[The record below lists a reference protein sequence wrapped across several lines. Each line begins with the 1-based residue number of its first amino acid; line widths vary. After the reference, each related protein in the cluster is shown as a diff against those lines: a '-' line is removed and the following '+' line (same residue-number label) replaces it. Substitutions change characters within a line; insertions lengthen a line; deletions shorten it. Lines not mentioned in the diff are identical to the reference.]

1 MNDSDIIARVYPHG
15 TNSNIPF
22 EAITASPLCSHPP
35 QDHVETPY
43 NRNER
48 ERTEL
53 PEDTIGSPPCAEIRF
68 SNIPRTSR
76 GILIGSHTECDIVVA
91 LKGISSRH
99 ISITFDDQKR
109 LIVKDWGSL
118 VGTQVTYDNQ
128 GAGTRSKFQWIIG
141 GAEVPRNTA
150 NIILDLQNGISFRIV
165 ASRHDT
171 SCPNYAEKVDRFC
184 CGTAS
189 AEELLDDLNL
199 ISRPLTMAPTGANT
213 PGTDDIYLKKK
224 LGEGSFGLVTHLWH
238 VSTGQEYA
246 LKKPK
251 SFTPKPRLFLEYMLG
266 GSLND
271 HIGITEDETLMI
283 LRQCLSA
290 LEYLHSQDPPIAH
303 RDIKPAN
310 ILVKSRNETFI
321 YVKLGDFGVSGD
333 SSELMT
339 MCGTQKYMAPE
350 IHQEWQFRTGG
361 KRKRGYNETVD
372 IWSLGIVAYEL
383 LDGLP
388 RYSTAYRQDGKAW
401 CEAIIDKLQEDA
413 PLHKDKLRHFLLGS
427 ILVISP
433 MSRLSARDAYRE
445 AMNLSSEGDETP
457 SSGGSSLGSLFGSPE
472 EDEGTIVQRAP
483 EDDTASL
490 LNPPTMVPGSTIT
503 TLSPLT
509 QVPADGQELAYFVD
523 NYSSD
528 ILNSLFVGST
538 IAELGE
544 KEEETGFGSL
554 TGSSSADLGVEG
566 ETGDEVLAVQDA
578 GQEDLGEEIG

>member
-1 MNDSDIIARVYPHG
+1 MNDSDIIARVYPHVVHLKIMSK
-15 TNSNIPF
+15 NL
-22 EAITASPLCSHPP
+22 IT
-35 QDHVETPY
+35 ET
-43 NRNER
+43 R

-53 PEDTIGSPPCAEIRF
+53 PEDTKGSPPCVEVRF
-68 SNIPRTSR
+68 SNIPRTSW
-76 GILIGSHTECDIVVA
+76 GILIGSHAECDIVVP
-91 LKGISSRH
+91 LKGVSSCH

-109 LIVKDWGSL
+109 LVVKDWGSL

-128 GAGTRSKFQWIIG
+128 GSGTRSKFQWIIG

-171 SCPNYAEKVDRFC
+171 SCPDYIEKVDRFC

-189 AEELLDDLNL
+189 AGELLDDLNL
-199 ISRPLTMAPTGANT
+199 ISRPMTMAPTGANT

-224 LGEGSFGLVTHLWH
+224 LGEGSFGVVTHLWNPH
-238 VSTGQEYA
+238 IVA
-246 LKKPK
+246 LLVE
-251 SFTPKPRLFLEYMLG
+251 SFTPKPRLFLEYMPG
-266 GSLND
+266 GSLEH
-271 HIGITEDETLMI
+271 HINITEDETLMI

-290 LEYLHSQDPPIAH
+290 LEYLHRQDPPIAH

-333 SSELMT
+333 GSELMT
-339 MCGTQKYMAPE
+339 LCGTEKYMAPE
-350 IHQEWQFRTGG
+350 IHQEWQLRTGG

-388 RYSTAYRQDGKAW
+388 RYTTAYRQDGMAW
-401 CEAIIDKLQEDA
+401 CEAIVDKLQGDV
-413 PLHKDKLRHFLLGS
+413 PLHKDNLRRFLLGS

-433 MSRLSARDAYRE
+433 TSRLSARDAYSK
-445 AMNLSSEGDETP
+445 AINLSSEGDETP
-457 SSGGSSLGSLFGSPE
+457 SSGGSSLGSLFGSTE

-483 EDDTASL
+483 EGNTTSL
-490 LNPPTMVPGSTIT
+490 PNPPTMVQDPTMP
-503 TLSPLT
+503 TLSPRT
-509 QVPADGQELAYFVD
+509 QMPADGQELAHLLG

-528 ILNSLFVGST
+528 FLNSLFVGST
-538 IAELGE
+538 LAELGE
-544 KEEETGFGSL
+544 KEGSTGIE
-554 TGSSSADLGVEG
+554 SAKADSAAGLGVEG
-566 ETGDEVLAVQDA
+566 ETGDEVLAVQDT

>member
-22 EAITASPLCSHPP
+22 EAITASLLCTHPP
-35 QDHVETPY
+35 QDYVEKPY
-43 NRNER
+43 HRNER

-53 PEDTIGSPPCAEIRF
+53 PEDTRGSPPCAEIRF

-76 GILIGSHTECDIVVA
+76 GILIGSHSECDIVVP
-91 LKGISSRH
+91 LKGVSSRH

-118 VGTQVTYDNQ
+118 VGTQVTYDSQ

-171 SCPNYAEKVDRFC
+171 SCPDYIEKADRFC

-189 AEELLDDLNL
+189 AEELLDDLDL
-199 ISRPLTMAPTGANT
+199 ISRPMTMAPTGANT

-224 LGEGSFGLVTHLWH
+224 LGEGNFGVVTQLWNPHIVALLVD
-238 VSTGQEYA
+238 
-246 LKKPK
+246 
-251 SFTPKPRLFLEYMLG
+251 SFTPKPRLFLEYMPG

-310 ILVKSRNETFI
+310 ILVKSRNEAFI

-333 SSELMT
+333 DSELMT
-339 MCGTQKYMAPE
+339 LCGTEKYMAPE

-388 RYSTAYRQDGKAW
+388 RYSAAYRQDGMAW
-401 CEAIIDKLQEDA
+401 CEAIIDKLQEDV
-413 PLHKDKLRHFLLGS
+413 PLHKDKLRRFLLGS

-433 MSRLSARDAYRE
+433 MSRLSAGDAYRE
-445 AMNLSSEGDETP
+445 AINLSSEGDKTP
-457 SSGGSSLGSLFGSPE
+457 FSGGSSLGSLFDSTE

-483 EDDTASL
+483 EDDTTSL

-503 TLSPLT
+503 TLSPRT
-509 QVPADGQELAYFVD
+509 QVPADGQELAHFLA

-538 IAELGE
+538 VAELGE
-544 KEEETGFGSL
+544 KEEETGFVTL
-554 TGSSSADLGVEG
+554 TESSSAELGVEG
-566 ETGDEVLAVQDA
+566 ETSDEALAKDT
-578 GQEDLGEEIG
+578 GQEDVGEELG